1 MCDHGGDT
9 QGEWCV
15 GEWCVW
21 VSGVCG
27 FKPNL
32 LIKIPWHLELCE
44 LPGRPPGSPPRS
56 RGAGSSPGSRGTV
69 WAA

>member
-9 QGEWCV
+9 QGEWCIK
-15 GEWCVW
+15 C
-21 VSGVCG
+21 VCG

-32 LIKIPWHLELCE
+32 LIKIPRHLELCE

-56 RGAGSSPGSRGTV
+56 RGTGSPPGPRGTV